1 MKLKAE
7 SYPDKIRRIA
17 ADLSQ
22 VRNLYGMDHTV
33 AKLRMIANELEQN
46 LKKNT
51 TERRLKLLSC
61 ESQLTQGK

>member
-22 VRNLYGMDHTV
+22 MPNLYGMDHTV

-46 LKKNT
+46 LKKALPK
-51 TERRLKLLSC
+51 R
-61 ESQLTQGK
+61 G